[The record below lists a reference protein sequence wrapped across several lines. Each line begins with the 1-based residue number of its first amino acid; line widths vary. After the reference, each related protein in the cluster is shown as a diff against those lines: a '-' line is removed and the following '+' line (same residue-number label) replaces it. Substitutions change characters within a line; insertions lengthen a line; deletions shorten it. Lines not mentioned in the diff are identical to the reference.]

1 MNEMRRSLD
10 PEKIAL
16 VESSWEQMSST
27 SIQSATLCLINL
39 SATDAII
46 ASLFKN
52 DGIVRSLETLQGITY
67 VVGCLDQPERL
78 RPYLGSLGRLLR
90 LYGVNASHQQI
101 VGAALLQTLG
111 QSLGDKF
118 TPAHRGAWAV
128 AYSFITGIM
137 ITESAATAG
146 PLGPQSLP

>member
-1 MNEMRRSLD
+1 MNQMRRSLD
-10 PEKIAL
+10 PEKITL
-16 VESSWEQMSST
+16 VQSSWEKMEST

-39 SATDAII
+39 SATDATI
-46 ASLFKN
+46 ASLFKK

-67 VVGCLDQPERL
+67 VVGCLDQPDRL

-90 LYGVNASHQQI
+90 LHGVNASHQQI

-111 QSLGDKF
+111 QSLGDNF

-137 ITESAATAG
+137 ISESESSDG
-146 PLGPQSLP
+146 PSGLK

>member
-1 MNEMRRSLD
+1 MNQMKRSLD

-16 VESSWEQMSST
+16 VESSWEQMDST
-27 SIQSATLCLINL
+27 STQSATLCLINL
-39 SATDAII
+39 SATDATV
-46 ASLFKN
+46 ASLFQR
-52 DGIVRSLETLQGITY
+52 DGITRSLETLQGITY

-90 LYGVNASHQQI
+90 LHGVSASHQQI

-137 ITESAATAG
+137 IAESG
-146 PLGPQSLP
+146 PSVGPMGPQ

>member
-16 VESSWEQMSST
+16 VESSWEQMNST

>member
-1 MNEMRRSLD
+1 MNQMRSNLD

-16 VESSWEQMSST
+16 VESSWDEMDST

-46 ASLFKN
+46 AALFKK

-90 LYGVNASHQQI
+90 LHGVNASHQQI

-128 AYSFITGIM
+128 AYSFISGIM
-137 ITESAATAG
+137 IAESGFSAG
-146 PLGPQSLP
+146 PLGTQ

>member
-16 VESSWEQMSST
+16 VESSWEQMDST

-46 ASLFKN
+46 ASLFKK
-52 DGIVRSLETLQGITY
+52 DGIVRSLETFQGITY
-67 VVGCLDQPERL
+67 VVGYLGQPDRL

-90 LYGVNASHQQI
+90 LFGVNASHQQI
-101 VGAALLQTLG
+101 VGSALLQTLG

-137 ITESAATAG
+137 IAESEA
-146 PLGPQSLP
+146 

>member
-1 MNEMRRSLD
+1 MNQMRRSLD

-16 VESSWEQMSST
+16 VESSWEQMDST
-27 SIQSATLCLINL
+27 STQSATLCLINL
-39 SATDAII
+39 SATDATV
-46 ASLFKN
+46 ASLFEQ

-90 LYGVNASHQQI
+90 LHGVNASHQQI

-137 ITESAATAG
+137 IAESG
-146 PLGPQSLP
+146 PSVGPMGPQ

>member
-1 MNEMRRSLD
+1 MNQMRRSLD

-16 VESSWEQMSST
+16 VQSSWKQMDSA

-39 SATDAII
+39 SATDATV
-46 ASLFKN
+46 ASLFEQ
-52 DGIVRSLETLQGITY
+52 DGITRSLETLQGITY

-90 LYGVNASHQQI
+90 LHGVKPSHQQI

-128 AYSFITGIM
+128 AYSFISGIM
-137 ITESAATAG
+137 IAESGFSAG
-146 PLGPQSLP
+146 PLGTQ

>member
-1 MNEMRRSLD
+1 MD
-10 PEKIAL
+10 
-16 VESSWEQMSST
+16 ST
-27 SIQSATLCLINL
+27 SIQAATLCLINL
-39 SATDAII
+39 SATDATI
-46 ASLFKN
+46 ASLFKK

-90 LYGVNASHQQI
+90 VYGVDELHQQI

-137 ITESAATAG
+137 IAESESSAG
-146 PLGPQSLP
+146 PHGPLES